1 MNNRHR
7 MIVRA
12 RKRYGLYPYVRVKFN
27 VDDEFSS
34 ALHEALMR
42 LSAGLRDLMISANE
56 AVKAFDWSGIS
67 KLIGEVKIDE

>member
-12 RKRYGLYPYVRVKFN
+12 RKRYGFYPYVRVKFN

-42 LSAGLRDLMISANE
+42 LLAALGDLTISVNE
-56 AVKAFDWSGIS
+56 AVKAMDWSEIAEQ
-67 KLIGEVKIDE
+67 IGR